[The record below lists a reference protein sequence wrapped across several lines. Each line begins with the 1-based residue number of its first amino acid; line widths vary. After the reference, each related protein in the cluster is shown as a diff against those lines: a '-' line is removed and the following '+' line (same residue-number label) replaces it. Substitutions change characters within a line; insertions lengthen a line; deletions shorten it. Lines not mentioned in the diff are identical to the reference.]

1 MSTINEVEENRLKVR
16 DLMRETLKKL
26 ENNGMFNVVIITKDV
41 IRNSYDATYAC
52 FDSRYYAEEWLANRT
67 KNKKSYYS
75 YCCDC
80 TFCYNISKLLVFE

>member
-41 IRNSYDATYAC
+41 IRNNYDVTYAC
-52 FDSRYYAEEWLANRT
+52 FDSRYYAEEWAVDKT

-75 YCCDC
+75 Y
-80 TFCYNISKLLVFE
+80 IVVIVHSVII